1 MSASASPDEKTAILE
16 QLERILA
23 SPSFRNSRRYPA
35 FLRHIVERT
44 LEGRA
49 TDLKERTVGVEVF
62 GRAAE
67 YDTNADPIVR
77 VTAGEVRNRIA
88 RYYHEPGH
96 ERELRIELPPGSYVP
111 EFRWAAPAA
120 GKASAGAEPIA
131 PAAETAAARRRLAG
145 RPMAWA
151 VLAGGLLMAVLAWW
165 RPWHRTAAFE
175 QFWEPF
181 LDGDAPVTICLAR
194 APNSDPSSGRPADIG
209 WPDVSA
215 AVSVVSAL
223 EKAGARH
230 RLRLG
235 DELTFEDLRRAPS
248 VLIGAFNAI
257 WTLRLTENL
266 RFEPRQE
273 GNRRWVW
280 DRSRPE
286 RREWSVELGAGAA
299 AGAGASRRDY
309 AIISRLLPSRTDR
322 PLLML
327 AGLTGFGTSTAA
339 EFVADPAFLGRLGG
353 SAPSGWQDKNLQ
365 VVIET
370 EVIAGHAGP
379 PRVLAVHVW

>member
-1 MSASASPDEKTAILE
+1 MSASACPDEKAAVLE
-16 QLERILA
+16 QLERILS

-49 TDLKERTVGVEVF
+49 SDLKERTVGVEVF
-62 GRAAE
+62 GRPAD
-67 YDTNADPIVR
+67 YDTNADPVVR

-111 EFRWAAPAA
+111 EFRWTAQAADELPAA
-120 GKASAGAEPIA
+120 AEAPP
-131 PAAETAAARRRLAG
+131 PAAESAPARGQAGTRRLTWALLAGAALAAA
-145 RPMAWA
+145 
-151 VLAGGLLMAVLAWW
+151 LLWW
-165 RPWHRTAAFE
+165 RPWRAAAVFE
-175 QFWEPF
+175 DFWAPF
-181 LDGDAPVTICLAR
+181 VDGGAPVTICLAR
-194 APNSDPSSGRPADIG
+194 APNSDASSGRPADIG

-223 EKAGARH
+223 DRAGARH
-230 RLRLG
+230 RLRLA
-235 DELTFEDLRRAPS
+235 DEITFEDLRRAPS

-273 GNRRWVW
+273 ANHRWVW
-280 DRSRPE
+280 DRTRPD
-286 RREWSVELGAGAA
+286 RRDWSVDLGPGAA
-299 AGAGASRRDY
+299 AGARTSRRDY

-322 PLLML
+322 PVLML

-339 EFVADPAFLGRLGG
+339 EFVSGPEFLRRLGA
-353 SAPSGWQDKNLQ
+353 SAPAGWQEKNLQ

-370 EVIAGHAGP
+370 EVIDAHAGP
-379 PRVLAVHVW
+379 PRVLAVHAW